1 MSDWVKLRNTQNEQM
16 SSALPSTADV
26 GLARKGVTQI
36 DGVVAFDR
44 LLKME
49 IRCYGTSMSA
59 LPQRALLASWAG
71 RFAYCLGV
79 N

>member
-1 MSDWVKLRNTQNEQM
+1 MQDRRRQFDEIFLQRTAGPYIRVKLRNTQHEQM

-44 LLKME
+44 LLKM
-49 IRCYGTSMSA
+49 
-59 LPQRALLASWAG
+59 
-71 RFAYCLGV
+71 
-79 N
+79 

>member
-1 MSDWVKLRNTQNEQM
+1 M

-44 LLKME
+44 CFADPMLWN
-49 IRCYGTSMSA
+49 IT
-59 LPQRALLASWAG
+59 LA
-71 RFAYCLGV
+71 F
-79 N
+79 

>member
-1 MSDWVKLRNTQNEQM
+1 MASDGILASRVRRRLPLRVKLRNTQHEQM

-44 LLKME
+44 LLKM
-49 IRCYGTSMSA
+49 
-59 LPQRALLASWAG
+59 
-71 RFAYCLGV
+71 
-79 N
+79 